1 MQSPRTERRIAKES
15 SVVRSATDT
24 IAVKDRAKARPT
36 MIPPLVESLPRPTSI
51 FILKMMIKKVSKVIN
66 IPSPIILWSDY
77 INFKVKLRH
86 YFATGYIR

>member
-1 MQSPRTERRIAKES
+1 LRLT
-15 SVVRSATDT
+15 SA
-24 IAVKDRAKARPT
+24 
-36 MIPPLVESLPRPTSI
+36 
-51 FILKMMIKKVSKVIN
+51 FILKMIITRVSIVRT